1 MTARI
6 LAHRH
11 RLVTDENSKWWT
23 LGAMCFALFM
33 IMLDN
38 TVVNVALPSIQRDL
52 HASLSALEWTVN
64 AYTLTFA
71 VLMVTGGRLGD
82 IFGRR
87 RMFIFGVAVFG
98 ISSAAIGFAPTDTT
112 LVLFRAVQGVG
123 AAFMMPA
130 TLSIITQAF
139 PAEQRGTAIGTWAGV
154 SALALAIG
162 PVLGGFLT
170 EYVSWRAI
178 FWINP
183 PIAIGAVAV
192 TLFAARESRDET
204 VDKTVDFP
212 GIAAITIGLTALV
225 LALVEGNEWGWGS
238 TRVISLLV
246 IAAVGLTAFVLI
258 EKRVKAPMVNFDF
271 FRSRTFLGANLVG
284 FLVSFAMLAQFFFL
298 ALYMQN
304 ILGYSPLQAGIR
316 FLPSTLVLVVMGPLA
331 GRLTDRVGPRPLMA
345 AGLLIVSAALFA
357 QSGITV
363 HTTLPAAAARVRA
376 DGNRNRTGDVA
387 DEHRRDELRRPDQV
401 RRRLGCAVDEPDGRR
416 HLRRRR
422 DGRADR
428 DARALEDRRPP
439 APCSVRHAGDA
450 GQLARRRRHPA
461 RLGAGRR
468 CRPRGV
474 RVGARHRAW
483 DQRRGHV
490 LRSNRRLGA
499 DRADGRQ
506 ARCRASR
513 GRAAGRAR
521 SGSRARTDGRVGRLG
536 RRIAPRP
543 ARVRSADKQSETER
557 LIVAVDLTQVAHV
570 ETEPGELPAT
580 MAAWVIRQEREG
592 EPVDAFQIE
601 EMEVPDPGAFEV
613 VVRVMAAG
621 VNFNNVWAALGEP
634 VSVFR
639 YHPNEDHHIGGSD
652 ASGIVW
658 KVGEGVTR
666 WKPGDEVVIH
676 CNQASYEDP
685 EVHGLDPL
693 AAPSQQIWG
702 YETSWGSFAQFCK
715 VQAQQLL
722 HKPKHLAWE
731 EAAAYG
737 LTYFTAY
744 RMLIDRCTLQ
754 AGHRVL
760 IWGAAGGL
768 GVFATQL
775 CALTGADAVGVVSSP
790 EKGRLVEQLGAV
802 GYIDRSEYSGMMR
815 KGGESVEEEKARF
828 KESRR
833 FSKAV
838 EEILG
843 GSPDIVFEHV
853 GKATFPTS
861 VLAVKPFG
869 KVVICGATSGYQ
881 LDFDVRYLWMRQK
894 EILGSHF
901 ANAWQATLA
910 NELIEESKIR
920 PVLWQTMGF
929 EKVAE
934 AHQLLRDNKHLGK
947 IAILVGATEEGQG
960 KTADGPGAI
969 RAEVGA

>member
-1 MTARI
+1 
-6 LAHRH
+6 
-11 RLVTDENSKWWT
+11 
-23 LGAMCFALFM
+23 
-33 IMLDN
+33 
-38 TVVNVALPSIQRDL
+38 
-52 HASLSALEWTVN
+52 
-64 AYTLTFA
+64 
-71 VLMVTGGRLGD
+71 
-82 IFGRR
+82 
-87 RMFIFGVAVFG
+87 
-98 ISSAAIGFAPTDTT
+98 
-112 LVLFRAVQGVG
+112 
-123 AAFMMPA
+123 
-130 TLSIITQAF
+130 
-139 PAEQRGTAIGTWAGV
+139 
-154 SALALAIG
+154 
-162 PVLGGFLT
+162 
-170 EYVSWRAI
+170 
-178 FWINP
+178 
-183 PIAIGAVAV
+183 
-192 TLFAARESRDET
+192 
-204 VDKTVDFP
+204 
-212 GIAAITIGLTALV
+212 
-225 LALVEGNEWGWGS
+225 
-238 TRVISLLV
+238 
-246 IAAVGLTAFVLI
+246 
-258 EKRVKAPMVNFDF
+258 
-271 FRSRTFLGANLVG
+271 
-284 FLVSFAMLAQFFFL
+284 
-298 ALYMQN
+298 
-304 ILGYSPLQAGIR
+304 
-316 FLPSTLVLVVMGPLA
+316 
-331 GRLTDRVGPRPLMA
+331 
-345 AGLLIVSAALFA
+345 
-357 QSGITV
+357 
-363 HTTLPAAAARVRA
+363 
-376 DGNRNRTGDVA
+376 
-387 DEHRRDELRRPDQV
+387 
-401 RRRLGCAVDEPDGRR
+401 
-416 HLRRRR
+416 
-422 DGRADR
+422 
-428 DARALEDRRPP
+428 
-439 APCSVRHAGDA
+439 
-450 GQLARRRRHPA
+450 
-461 RLGAGRR
+461 
-468 CRPRGV
+468 
-474 RVGARHRAW
+474 
-483 DQRRGHV
+483 
-490 LRSNRRLGA
+490 
-499 DRADGRQ
+499 
-506 ARCRASR
+506 
-513 GRAAGRAR
+513 
-521 SGSRARTDGRVGRLG
+521 
-536 RRIAPRP
+536 
-543 ARVRSADKQSETER
+543 

-613 VVRVMAAG
+613 IVRVMAAG

-652 ASGIVW
+652 ASGVVW
-658 KVGEGVTR
+658 KVGQGVTR

-722 HKPKHLAWE
+722 HKPKHLSWE
-731 EAAAYG
+731 EAASYG

-754 AGHRVL
+754 AGNRVL

-802 GYIDRSEYSGMMR
+802 GHIDRSEYSGMMR
-815 KGGESVEEEKARF
+815 QGGETAEEEKARF

-843 GSPDIVFEHV
+843 GQPDIVFEHV